1 MVSEGLAYALIGAR
15 SHFHLPLLPLGDA
28 ASHPA
33 AGGTAT
39 SPLVNLVSYKN
50 VEQKFGTGQGLV
62 RGRLGRIIKSGCF
75 SLHTASAHLQLSFL
89 GIFFLF
95 YVSMVLLDSLCS
107 FLSSAFLLPVEHVIV
122 LCK

>member
-1 MVSEGLAYALIGAR
+1 M
-15 SHFHLPLLPLGDA
+15 LLLGDA
-28 ASHPA
+28 ASRLA
-33 AGGTAT
+33 AGGSAT
-39 SPLVNLVSYKN
+39 SPLVNLVTYKN

-75 SLHTASAHLQLSFL
+75 SLHAASAHSHLSSL

-122 LCK
+122 LWK

>member
-15 SHFHLPLLPLGDA
+15 SHFHLPLLPLGEA

-33 AGGTAT
+33 AGGAAT

-62 RGRLGRIIKSGCF
+62 CGRLGRIIKSVHCERT
-75 SLHTASAHLQLSFL
+75 LAA
-89 GIFFLF
+89 
-95 YVSMVLLDSLCS
+95 
-107 FLSSAFLLPVEHVIV
+107 LLPGHPFLI
-122 LCK
+122 LCLHGAS